1 MNALL
6 VCAAPSPGGAELVG
20 RLAPS
25 ADIVIAVD
33 GGGSVCLEAGVVPDI
48 LVGDFDSLPGSL
60 LDDFVSQGVRVVEFP
75 ADKDETDLGLALD
88 VARRE
93 GADRVT
99 VTAASTGRLDHTL
112 AVAGALAAA
121 ADLRTQL
128 REPELRGWVLS
139 TALRT
144 TLKLKGM
151 GATVSILAPGWG
163 ATVSVRGVRWPLA
176 KAELAPL
183 SDLGMSNVIID
194 DEGAVIEVHAGTV
207 LVLSPRA
214 ARAPAT
220 EAG

>member
-207 LVLSPRA
+207 LVLSPQA

>member
-6 VCAAPSPGGAELVG
+6 VCAAPAPGGPDLVG

-25 ADIVIAVD
+25 ADLVIAVD
-33 GGGSVCLEAGVVPDI
+33 GGGSVCFEAGVVPDI

-75 ADKDETDLGLALD
+75 ADKDETDLALALD

-93 GADRVT
+93 GVDRVT
-99 VTAASTGRLDHTL
+99 VTAASAGRLDHTL
-112 AVAGALAAA
+112 AVVGTLAAA
-121 ADLRTQL
+121 ADLRPRL

-139 TALRT
+139 TALAPRI
-144 TLKLKGM
+144 TLKGV

-183 SDLGMSNVIID
+183 SVLGMSNVIVD
-194 DEGAVIEVHAGTV
+194 SAGAVIEVHAGTV
-207 LVLSPRA
+207 LVLSPHVDVS
-214 ARAPAT
+214 PAT